1 MAQEEKRYDAFIK
14 YLKEKAYA
22 MANQELDRIAN
33 CFGFAREVPELAEA
47 MREQA
52 PDAAQNFCTAFVV
65 ALSEKV
71 PDGRNEACVR
81 KAQHLVLHGVGLE
94 EDQGGILYEV
104 GGRIR
109 TGYMHPTVMQQAAQL
124 AFYYLDLCGEVDE
137 ELKGDDRWWRM
148 PLI

>member
-1 MAQEEKRYDAFIK
+1 MAQEEKRYDAFIA
-14 YLKEKAYA
+14 YLKAKAYA
-22 MANQELDRIAN
+22 MANRELDGIAN
-33 CFGFAREVPELAEA
+33 VYGFAREVPEIAEA

-65 ALSEKV
+65 ALSQKV
-71 PDGRNEACVR
+71 PDGRNEDCVR
-81 KAQHLVLHGVGLE
+81 MAKRLVLAGVELE
-94 EDQGGILYEV
+94 EDQEGILFEV

-124 AFYYLDLCGEVDE
+124 VFYYLDGDGMVPDSLKVDS
-137 ELKGDDRWWRM
+137 KWWRM

>member
-1 MAQEEKRYDAFIK
+1 MSEEKRYAKFLE
-14 YLKEKAYA
+14 YLKAKAYA
-22 MANQELDRIAN
+22 MANQELDSIAN
-33 CFGFAREVPELAEA
+33 CFGFAREVPEIAEA

-52 PDAAQNFCTAFVV
+52 PDEAQNFCIAFVV
-65 ALSEKV
+65 ALSQKV
-71 PDGRNEACVR
+71 PDGRNEDCVR
-81 KAQHLVLHGVGLE
+81 MAKRLVLAGVGLE

-124 AFYYLDLCGEVDE
+124 VFYYLDQDGMVPEDIKVDS
-137 ELKGDDRWWRM
+137 RWWRM

>member
-1 MAQEEKRYDAFIK
+1 MAQEGNRYDAFIE
-14 YLKEKAYA
+14 YLKAKAYA
-22 MANQELDRIAN
+22 MANKELDSIAN
-33 CFGFAREVPELAEA
+33 VYGFAREVPEIAEA

-65 ALSEKV
+65 ALSQKV
-71 PDGRNEACVR
+71 PDGRNEDCVR
-81 KAQHLVLHGVGLE
+81 MAKRLVLAGVELE
-94 EDQGGILYEV
+94 EDQDGILYEV

-137 ELKGDDRWWRM
+137 KLKEDSKWWRM

>member
-1 MAQEEKRYDAFIK
+1 MAEEKRYAKFLE
-14 YLKEKAYA
+14 YLKAKAYA
-22 MANQELDRIAN
+22 MANQELDSIAN
-33 CFGFAREVPELAEA
+33 CYGFARQVPEIAEA

-52 PDAAQNFCTAFVV
+52 PDEAQNFCIAFVV
-65 ALSEKV
+65 ALSQKR
-71 PDGRNEACVR
+71 PDGRNEICVR
-81 KAQHLVLHGVGLE
+81 MAQRLVLAGVELE

-124 AFYYLDLCGEVDE
+124 VFYYLDGDGVVPEDVKVDS
-137 ELKGDDRWWRM
+137 KWWRM